1 MLMPAPV
8 WLWLL
13 YLASLAGAIVSII
26 GVPPDVSDGSVPRLV
41 SWLLA
46 FALAWRL
53 AAVALD
59 RTRLDAWGDGLPLRL
74 ERWIGIALMGAAVL
88 WALWILARHPA
99 GVASAA
105 WLGIVGLLLFEA
117 SRLAGFEA
125 IEAARRAGAISSIL
139 ATSQA
144 PGLAGMV
151 SVPPAPPPPPP
162 RGHSVEQGVAIR
174 ITPLPPE
181 LHVLLHKHGLVQAGQ
196 ASSNCAR
203 AVLGLKGQGLA
214 YAAADLH
221 LHDGQV
227 VPYALLRHGTTYH
240 DPSGESAQPE
250 VREVRVRKGFDAH
263 ALTRALTKH
272 FGKGRAVEM
281 LRSGEPLPPLVHRGE
296 GRYGFDG

>member
-1 MLMPAPV
+1 MLMPAPA

-13 YLASLAGAIVSII
+13 YLSCLAGAIAWII
-26 GVPPDVSDGSVPRLV
+26 GVPPDLSDWSPTRLLI
-41 SWLLA
+41 WLLA
-46 FALAWRL
+46 LALAWRL
-53 AAVALD
+53 FAVAGD
-59 RTRLDAWGDGLPLRL
+59 RTRLDAWGDGLMLRL
-74 ERWIGIALMGAAVL
+74 ERWAGVGLMGAAV
-88 WALWILARHPA
+88 
-99 GVASAA
+99 GSAA
-105 WLGIVGLLLFEA
+105 WSLAQNPAVLQQAGWAAVAGLLLFEA

-125 IEAARRAGAISSIL
+125 IEAARRAGSASSIL

-162 RGHSVEQGVAIR
+162 RGHSVGQGVAVR
-174 ITPLPPE
+174 VTPLPPE
-181 LHVLLHKHGLVQAGQ
+181 IHVLLHKHGLVLPGQ

-221 LHDGQV
+221 LHNGSV
-227 VPYALLRHGTTYH
+227 IAHALLRHGTTYH
-240 DPSGESAQPE
+240 DPSGESSHPD

-263 ALTRALTKH
+263 ALTRALTQH

-296 GRYGFDG
+296 GRYSFDA